1 MRYAR
6 VGSLAIALDRDA
18 LEQLRRR
25 FELLREARGL
35 DVAWLTG
42 SRCRELEPLLSPRVS
57 AGIHAPDDA
66 QIDPRAL
73 VACLREAIAARGGV
87 LREARVDEPELAGGR
102 AVGVRIGEEL
112 LPAEIVV
119 LAPGAWAGSL
129 GAQAAALRI
138 RPVKGQILRLRADA
152 APGLLVES
160 EHLYAFRRASGEVIL
175 GATVEEQGFRP
186 EPIAGGTLRLLE
198 EGMRMLPG
206 MREWPLTEVGVG
218 FRPASPDNAPVIGE
232 LAPGLVVAA
241 GHYRSG
247 VLLAALTA
255 AAICDL
261 LEHGS
266 LPELLA
272 PFAPGRRGL
281 A

>member
-1 MRYAR
+1 M
-6 VGSLAIALDRDA
+6 GGIA
-18 LEQLRRR
+18 
-25 FELLREARGL
+25 G
-35 DVAWLTG
+35 
-42 SRCRELEPLLSPRVS
+42 S
-57 AGIHAPDDA
+57 AG
-66 QIDPRAL
+66 
-73 VACLREAIAARGGV
+73 
-87 LREARVDEPELAGGR
+87 
-102 AVGVRIGEEL
+102 
-112 LPAEIVV
+112 
-119 LAPGAWAGSL
+119 
-129 GAQAAALRI
+129 AALRI

-175 GATVEEQGFRP
+175 GATVEEQGFRT
-186 EPIAGGTLRLLE
+186 EAIAGGTFTLLE
-198 EGMRMLPG
+198 EGMRMLPA

-255 AAICDL
+255 DAVRDL

-266 LPELLA
+266 LPALVA
-272 PFAPGRRGL
+272 PFAPDRRML